1 MTTNNK
7 HTGGIGR
14 SYPTM
19 SEEDRVWAEM
29 LRRDIDR
36 RKREIADAEIDT
48 ARDKPVLAGGLF
60 LSAFFL
66 LVFCSFIGFLITNVW
81 GWIVEVLA

>member
-19 SEEDRVWAEM
+19 SESDLVWAEM
-29 LRRDIDR
+29 LRRDIER

-66 LVFCSFIGFLITNVW
+66 FVFLAFLGYTITHVW
-81 GWIVEVLA
+81 GWIAEVAQ

>member
-1 MTTNNK
+1 VADRAR
-7 HTGGIGR
+7 HQGGIGR

-19 SEEDRVWAEM
+19 SEEDKVWAEM
-29 LRRDIDR
+29 LRRDIER

-48 ARDKPVLAGGLF
+48 AQGKPVMIGGLF

-66 LVFCSFIGFLITNVW
+66 FVFLAFLGFLITNVW